1 MPGRLACRKEGRLR
15 EAQRPERARAL
26 ADEARVRAP
35 HSARWLRA
43 ARARR
48 RRLAGLAL
56 LALPPSLPQCRCV
69 RAARANGCAEPLAR
83 PEAAAT
89 GAQEPRRPRALGAR
103 RDALGASTSNFSPIG
118 LPGARSPA
126 REVALADGCELGAD
140 HHPADVVHVRA
151 LIPARW
157 LRAARARRR
166 HLAGLALL
174 ALSPP
179 PLYRPRVCEQRV
191 RISAR
196 LALAAAEPTAVA
208 VAKPRCPSARV
219 AARVV
224 TSVAF
229 FYSLRE

>member
-56 LALPPSLPQCRCV
+56 LALPPPVPHCCCV

-118 LPGARSPA
+118 LPGARA
-126 REVALADGCELGAD
+126 REGGA
-140 HHPADVVHVRA
+140 
-151 LIPARW
+151 
-157 LRAARARRR
+157 
-166 HLAGLALL
+166 
-174 ALSPP
+174 SE
-179 PLYRPRVCEQRV
+179 RVGFASV
-191 RISAR
+191 S
-196 LALAAAEPTAVA
+196 AVA
-208 VAKPRCPSARV
+208 RV
-219 AARVV
+219 EELVWS
-224 TSVAF
+224 TIGSQPTM
-229 FYSLRE
+229 S